1 MKKFTDKQKETFLNH
16 IRNGILGQL
25 DEGDIKKIFESNEDL
40 SSAVM
45 GGINNNMIVNEY
57 DLRGE
62 TVTLIKDLLK
72 NCNLSDLK
80 SILCSSNP
88 KSGRELAQAAAKE
101 YGVTL
106 TVTLLKESLGLMY
119 WATKSDILKAL
130 HHQVLWQID

>member
-1 MKKFTDKQKETFLNH
+1 MKKFTEKQKETFLSN

-106 TVTLLKESLGLMY
+106 TVTLLKESLGLPD
-119 WATKSDILKAL
+119 WATKREILREL
-130 HHQVLWQID
+130 QNQVLWQA